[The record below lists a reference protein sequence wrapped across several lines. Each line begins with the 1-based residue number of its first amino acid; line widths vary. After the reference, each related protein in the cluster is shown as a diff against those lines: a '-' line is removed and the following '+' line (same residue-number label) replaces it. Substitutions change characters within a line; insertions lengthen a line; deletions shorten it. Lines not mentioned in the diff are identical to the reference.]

1 MSEQELSLIK
11 QLEEKERSPS
21 EDFLI
26 LYLKTQYEKMD
37 FKPAHKENTI
47 AQK

>member
-1 MSEQELSLIK
+1 MSEQELGLIR

-26 LYLKTQYEKMD
+26 LYLKTQHEKID
-37 FKPAHKENTI
+37 YKPVRKENTI